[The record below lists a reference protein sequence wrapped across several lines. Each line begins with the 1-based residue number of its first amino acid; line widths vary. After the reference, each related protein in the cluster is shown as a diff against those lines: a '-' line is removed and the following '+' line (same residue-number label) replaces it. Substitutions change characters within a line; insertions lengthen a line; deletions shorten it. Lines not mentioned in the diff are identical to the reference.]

1 VIFTADNQSLD
12 GKMIVDE
19 ISTLDMNL
27 EKKSL
32 FIGSI
37 NAESKLTATLS
48 VWPRLWIA
56 SKLCSSR
63 T

>member
-1 VIFTADNQSLD
+1 
-12 GKMIVDE
+12 MIVDE

-48 VWPRLWIA
+48 VSPARRFNSVVSTTKCNTHAA
-56 SKLCSSR
+56 SS
-63 T
+63 